1 MTAYDAVCQCT
12 FSKYP
17 KAKEAYDIVCTDIMR
32 QCTNNPD
39 ERNITVFVYEI
50 TDQEMNAVMFL
61 LEEGGFTVDAARQ
74 LIDGDYFAYFKVR
87 W

>member
-50 TDQEMNAVMFL
+50 TDQEINATKFL
-61 LEEGGFTVDAARQ
+61 LVEGGFLVEAARQ
-74 LIDGDYFAYFKVR
+74 LIDGEYFGCFSVR